1 MLVIH
6 AGTQTAVKYVTLDEI
21 KKKKKIHTH
30 TIAPRTNPKVSSDPC
45 LPPRPL
51 PLTFFSGTSPLT
63 EKMDVVALYSAAF
76 RGPGWIAC
84 KRGDW
89 FQCSPWT
96 KAFGVW

>member
-1 MLVIH
+1 M
-6 AGTQTAVKYVTLDEI
+6 AGKYVTLDEI
-21 KKKKKIHTH
+21 KKKIHTH
-30 TIAPRTNPKVSSDPC
+30 THTLTIVPRTNPKVSSNPFAS
-45 LPPRPL
+45 LFSASY
-51 PLTFFSGTSPLT
+51 FFSGTSPLT
-63 EKMDVVALYSAAF
+63 EKMDVVALHSAAF